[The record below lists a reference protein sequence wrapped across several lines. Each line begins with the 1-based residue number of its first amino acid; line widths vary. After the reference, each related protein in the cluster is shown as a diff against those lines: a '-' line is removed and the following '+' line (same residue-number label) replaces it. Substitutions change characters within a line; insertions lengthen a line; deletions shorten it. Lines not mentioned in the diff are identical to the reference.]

1 MSESPS
7 LMKRIKAMP
16 PVRLIVVSFFLIILV
31 GTLLLMT
38 PAAARD
44 GRATSFVDALFT
56 ATSATCVT
64 GLVPFDTW
72 THWSLFG
79 QIIILGLIQTGGLG
93 VVTFTTGFTILVR
106 RKLGLRDLQLAT
118 ENTAGNTIDVIRLV
132 RMILV
137 FTFSSE
143 LIGAGLLSIRFIG
156 DYGPLRGIWISVFEA
171 VSAYCNA
178 GFDILG
184 FRWKDGSMT
193 GYADDPLVCLT
204 IAGLIILGGLGFIVI
219 NDIYIKKIQPRL
231 KKETRGHLNLH
242 SSIVLKMTLFLL
254 VLGTVLF
261 LFWNMTTPFK
271 GITFLKS

>member
-1 MSESPS
+1 M
-7 LMKRIKAMP
+7 
-16 PVRLIVVSFFLIILV
+16 
-31 GTLLLMT
+31 
-38 PAAARD
+38 
-44 GRATSFVDALFT
+44 
-56 ATSATCVT
+56 
-64 GLVPFDTW
+64 
-72 THWSLFG
+72 
-79 QIIILGLIQTGGLG
+79 
-93 VVTFTTGFTILVR
+93 VTFTTGFTILVR

-261 LFWNMTTPFK
+261 FVLEYDNTLQGHSFFEKLNISFVSNLGTNAGVMAMHGLGYPISVEGAPRYWREDLLVQKKLHPEIKASTVIAWRRNIPYAKPVRLFIDEINAFK
-271 GITFLKS
+271 A

>member
-38 PAAARD
+38 LAAARD

-106 RKLGLRDLQLAT
+106 RKLACGIYSLQRRIRR
-118 ENTAGNTIDVIRLV
+118 EIRL
-132 RMILV
+132 M
-137 FTFSSE
+137 
-143 LIGAGLLSIRFIG
+143 LSAW
-156 DYGPLRGIWISVFEA
+156 YG
-171 VSAYCNA
+171 
-178 GFDILG
+178 
-184 FRWKDGSMT
+184 
-193 GYADDPLVCLT
+193 
-204 IAGLIILGGLGFIVI
+204 
-219 NDIYIKKIQPRL
+219 
-231 KKETRGHLNLH
+231 
-242 SSIVLKMTLFLL
+242 
-254 VLGTVLF
+254 
-261 LFWNMTTPFK
+261 
-271 GITFLKS
+271 

>member
-118 ENTAGNTIDVIRLV
+118 ENTAGNT
-132 RMILV
+132 M
-137 FTFSSE
+137 
-143 LIGAGLLSIRFIG
+143 LSAW
-156 DYGPLRGIWISVFEA
+156 YG
-171 VSAYCNA
+171 
-178 GFDILG
+178 
-184 FRWKDGSMT
+184 
-193 GYADDPLVCLT
+193 
-204 IAGLIILGGLGFIVI
+204 
-219 NDIYIKKIQPRL
+219 
-231 KKETRGHLNLH
+231 
-242 SSIVLKMTLFLL
+242 
-254 VLGTVLF
+254 
-261 LFWNMTTPFK
+261 
-271 GITFLKS
+271 